1 MNRCLSL
8 LYPLMISWS
17 GMDAALVTS
26 WVACFQT
33 ACKDH
38 FHVQKMTYQ
47 TLAAAQAGL
56 LLSVL
61 TFVSRRLMC
70 FSFLFFVAPFC
81 LILYCPSSMGFLCA
95 RFYSSLFPLC
105 IYWSANLFC
114 FVSYANFYYWKLT
127 TFLGCAEVSQH
138 QTGLNTT
145 VWWMPSI
152 MKVTYPSFQVQLTTR
167 THIQVKR

>member
-38 FHVQKMTYQ
+38 LHVQKMIYQ
-47 TLAAAQAGL
+47 TLATQAGL
-56 LLSVL
+56 LLSVV
-61 TFVSRRLMC
+61 TFVSRRLLC
-70 FSFLFFVAPFC
+70 FSFSFFVWLLSFWSS
-81 LILYCPSSMGFLCA
+81 SSMGFLCA
-95 RFYSSLFPLC
+95 LLYSSLFPLC
-105 IYWSANLFC
+105 MYWSANLFW
-114 FVSYANFYYWKLT
+114 FVSYGNSYYWKLT

-145 VWWMPSI
+145 VWWMTLI